1 MTSHPQQEL
10 SYQPA
15 LPISNGKLALWLFL
29 STEIMFF
36 TGLIGTYIVLRFG
49 APAGTWPSPGEV
61 HVIEWIGAV
70 NTFVL
75 LCSSVTIVMA
85 FENAKQ
91 NFPATAKKWLWAT
104 IGFGCLFLG
113 IKGYEYA
120 SKYAHGIYPRYPH
133 SLMYDRADLSFL
145 NGVKLETDQLLKNAL
160 ATPVGEEIAKF
171 DVRGE
176 RVNHVP
182 PSYSAVTNVAFETNS
197 LETGPLE
204 KSSIETTSHEMTPA
218 ERLQLIQSGLVKWT
232 EMKVGRSDD
241 PVMQELA
248 IEGLA
253 YQIYPLGFEAEQ
265 TARIRKYLSDE
276 HSETELRLADVTGQL
291 EKSQRRLES
300 AQAEM
305 KAIESRSKEMEDG
318 PEKEAAFAKLAET
331 KQSTD
336 DVMLETT
343 RLTVE
348 RDFVAG
354 RVKATDTFALED
366 GGINEYHHLK
376 LPMVIPSGN
385 TWANTYFLLTGFHGI
400 HVLIGLIIFACL
412 LPMRLDSA
420 RSGLVEN
427 VGLYWHFVDI
437 VWIFLFPLIY
447 LF

>member
-1 MTSHPQQEL
+1 MSTPSHPNL

-49 APAGTWPSPGEV
+49 APEGTWPSPGEV
-61 HVIEWIGAV
+61 HVAEWIGAV

-91 NFPATAKKWLWAT
+91 NLPGAAKKWLWAT
-104 IGFGCLFLG
+104 IAFGCLFLG

-120 SKYAHGIYPRYPH
+120 SKYSHGIYPRYPH

-145 NGVKLETDQLLKNAL
+145 SGVQLETSQLLRASL
-160 ATPVGEEIAKF
+160 AESEGAKVAAF
-171 DVRGE
+171 DDRSYRPN
-176 RVNHVP
+176 RVSQGS
-182 PSYSAVTNVAFETNS
+182 PSGITNVAFETV
-197 LETGPLE
+197 GP
-204 KSSIETTSHEMTPA
+204 EMTTA
-218 ERLQLIQSGLVKWT
+218 EQLQLIQSGLVKWT
-232 EMKVGRSDD
+232 EEKVGRSDD
-241 PVMQELA
+241 PLMQKLA

-253 YQIYPLGFEAEQ
+253 YQIYPRAFEPDQA
-265 TARIRKYLSDE
+265 ARIKKYLSDE
-276 HSETELRLADVTGQL
+276 GAETKLRLEELSGEVEQIQQKL
-291 EKSQRRLES
+291 KN
-300 AQAEM
+300 AQIEM
-305 KAIESRSKEMEDG
+305 KAFRESSAKLEDG
-318 PEKEAAFAKLAET
+318 EAKQAAAKELAKL
-331 KQSTD
+331 KKSTD
-336 DVMLETT
+336 AITLETT

-354 RVKATDTFALED
+354 RIKATETFQPD
-366 GGINEYHHLK
+366 QGGINEHHHLK

-385 TWANTYFLLTGFHGI
+385 TWANTYFLLTGFHAL
-400 HVLIGLIIFACL
+400 HVLIGLVIFLCIV
-412 LPMRLDSA
+412 PMRLDSA

>member
-1 MTSHPQQEL
+1 MTTSSHPEL
-10 SYQPA
+10 TYQPA

-36 TGLIGTYIVLRFG
+36 TGLIGTYLVLRFG
-49 APAGTWPSPGEV
+49 APEGTWPSPQEV
-61 HVIEWIGAV
+61 HVAEWIGAI

-91 NFPATAKKWLWAT
+91 NLPAVAKKWLWAT
-104 IGFGCLFLG
+104 IAFGCLFLG
-113 IKGYEYA
+113 IKAYEYA
-120 SKYAHGIYPRYPH
+120 SKYSHGIYPRYPR
-133 SLMYDRADLSFL
+133 SLMYDRADLTFL
-145 NGVKLETDQLLKNAL
+145 NGVKLETSKLIKEAL
-160 ATPVGEEIAKF
+160 STPEGTEVAIAE
-171 DVRGE
+171 DVE
-176 RVNHVP
+176 
-182 PSYSAVTNVAFETNS
+182 AVDPASGLSQITPVAFE
-197 LETGPLE
+197 E
-204 KSSIETTSHEMTPA
+204 SHSKVTEA
-218 ERLQLIQSGLVKWT
+218 EQLQLIQSGLVKWT
-232 EMKVGRSDD
+232 ETKVGRTDD
-241 PVMQELA
+241 PLMQKLA

-253 YQIYPLGFEAEQ
+253 YQIYPRTFPEHYAD
-265 TARIRKYLSDE
+265 RIEKYFADE
-276 HSETELRLADVTGQL
+276 N
-291 EKSQRRLES
+291 
-300 AQAEM
+300 
-305 KAIESRSKEMEDG
+305 
-318 PEKEAAFAKLAET
+318 AET
-331 KQSTD
+331 KRRFQELSEEVDGRQQQLQASQQELKKLEQDIETSTD
-336 DVMLETT
+336 GEKKNAVRAKFAEAKSFADDLTLETT

-354 RVKATDTFALED
+354 RLEAMAAFPPGDD
-366 GGINEYHHLK
+366 GGVNEHHHLK

-412 LPMRLDSA
+412 LPMRLDAA

>member
-1 MTSHPQQEL
+1 MTSHPHQEL

-49 APAGTWPSPGEV
+49 APAGTWPSPSEV
-61 HVIEWIGAV
+61 HVVEWIGAV

-91 NFPATAKKWLWAT
+91 NLPVVAKKWLLAT

-120 SKYAHGIYPRYPH
+120 AKYAHGIYPRYPH
-133 SLMYDRADLSFL
+133 SLMYDRADLGFL
-145 NGVKLETDQLLKNAL
+145 NGVKLETDHLLKNAL
-160 ATPVGEEIAKF
+160 AIPSGEGIAK
-171 DVRGE
+171 
-176 RVNHVP
+176 
-182 PSYSAVTNVAFETNS
+182 SAPQSESDKDLLRSSSSSITNVAFEIAS
-197 LETGPLE
+197 P
-204 KSSIETTSHEMTPA
+204 EMTSA
-218 ERLQLIQSGLVKWT
+218 EHLQLIQSGLVRWT
-232 EMKVGRSDD
+232 ETKVGRSDD
-241 PVMQELA
+241 PMMQELA
-248 IEGLA
+248 IKGLA
-253 YQIYPLGFEAEQ
+253 YQIYPLAFEPEQ
-265 TARIRKYLSDE
+265 AARITKYLSDE
-276 HSETELRLADVTGQL
+276 HSETKQRLRELSNQL
-291 EKSQRRLES
+291 EQSAQSLEL

-305 KAIESRSKEMEDG
+305 KTIESKSAVMEDG
-318 PEKEAAFAKLAET
+318 ALKEAAIVKLAET

-336 DVMLETT
+336 GIMLETT

-354 RVKATDTFALED
+354 RLKATETFALNK
-366 GGINEYHHLK
+366 GGINEHYHLK

-385 TWANTYFLLTGFHGI
+385 TWANTYFLLTGFHGL
-400 HVLIGLIIFACL
+400 HVLIGLVVFVGL
-412 LPMRLDSA
+412 LPIRLDSA

>member
-1 MTSHPQQEL
+1 MTSHPHQEL

-49 APAGTWPSPGEV
+49 APAGTWPSPAEV
-61 HVIEWIGAV
+61 GVVEWIGAL

-75 LCSSVTIVMA
+75 LCSSATIVMA

-91 NFPATAKKWLWAT
+91 NLATSAKKWLLAT
-104 IGFGCLFLG
+104 IAFGCLFLG

-145 NGVKLETDQLLKNAL
+145 NGVKLETDQLLNNAL
-160 ATPVGEEIAKF
+160 ATPAGEEIA
-171 DVRGE
+171 DSGRQNE
-176 RVNHVP
+176 RSNISL
-182 PSYSAVTNVAFETNS
+182 SYSSSPITNVAFEAS
-197 LETGPLE
+197 VPEL
-204 KSSIETTSHEMTPA
+204 TPA
-218 ERLQLIQSGLVKWT
+218 EQLQLIQSGLIRWT
-232 EMKVGRSDD
+232 EKKVGRNDD
-241 PVMQELA
+241 PIMQELA

-253 YQIYPLGFEAEQ
+253 YQIYPLGFEPDEA
-265 TARIRKYLSDE
+265 ARIKKYLSDE
-276 HSETELRLADVTGQL
+276 HVETKQQLTEISDQL
-291 EKSQRRLES
+291 ERSLENLES

-305 KAIESRSKEMEDG
+305 KRIDSKSFEMEDG
-318 PEKEAAFAKLAET
+318 PSKEAALAELAEA
-331 KQSTD
+331 KKSTD
-336 DVMLETT
+336 AIMLETT
-343 RLTVE
+343 KLTVE

-354 RVKATDTFALED
+354 RMKATETFALQN
-366 GGINEYHHLK
+366 GGINEHYHLK

-385 TWANTYFLLTGFHGI
+385 TWANTYFLLTGFHGL
-400 HVLIGLIIFACL
+400 HVLVGLVIFVCL
-412 LPMRLDSA
+412 LPMRLDAA

-427 VGLYWHFVDI
+427 VGLYWHFVDV